1 MALTHAVEMVRQ
13 IVPDVDSR
21 MGQFQTEEFEVDDEL
36 ISAFCEELERLTG
49 DLKTGFDT
57 GDFELT
63 RKSAHSLKGM
73 CGTMGF
79 PEISV
84 LSQEI
89 EITLRAGRME
99 RCAQLGRALLDWAA
113 KWLVENRC

>member
-1 MALTHAVEMVRQ
+1 MALKHAVEMVRQ

-21 MGQFQTEEFEVDDEL
+21 MSQFQTDEFELDDDL
-36 ISAFCEELERLTG
+36 ISAFCEELTRLTG

-57 GDFELT
+57 SDFELT

-73 CGTMGF
+73 CGTMGL

-84 LSQEI
+84 LCQEI
-89 EITLRAGRME
+89 EFTLRAGRIE

-113 KWLVENRC
+113 NWITDYR